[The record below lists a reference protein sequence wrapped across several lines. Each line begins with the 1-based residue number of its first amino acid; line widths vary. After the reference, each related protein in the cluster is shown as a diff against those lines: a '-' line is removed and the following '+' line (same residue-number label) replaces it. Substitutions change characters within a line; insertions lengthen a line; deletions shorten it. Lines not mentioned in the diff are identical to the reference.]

1 MKTVKIRFDSI
12 ERIENKHHG
21 MECTLNNPVIED
33 ISELAIESLLGY
45 IDEEKLFKEIAA
57 NNEDVVNRFLN
68 SLDKESLKY
77 YGLNRSV
84 L

>member
-12 ERIENKHHG
+12 ENIEKKYHG

-33 ISELAIESLLGY
+33 ISELAIESLLSH
-45 IDEEKLFKEIAA
+45 IDTKKLFKEIVDRD
-57 NNEDVVNRFLN
+57 EDLLKDYLKR
-68 SLDKESLKY
+68 LDDDIKY
-77 YGLNRSV
+77 FGLSRNA